1 MRPPDVAPADV
12 VLAELLELLWI
23 EDIGGFRSRVL
34 AYAPSEDATVR
45 FRVGESEMSA
55 TLAWDAW
62 RDEARIVALCDLST
76 EEAARP
82 LDARTLLWRVLSAL
96 TDLDLA
102 TLDRTMRQL
111 DESVANAEI
120 LQNAAAML
128 GDESRSVCAKRNSLV
143 WERLAAWRDRPFH
156 PLARSR
162 GGWTRHEIETYG
174 AEFGRL
180 FALRWCAVS
189 RDRVL
194 TSPAVDES
202 EPIDLVVT
210 RTQAKALTEE
220 LALRGLARTH
230 IAIPAHP
237 WHLEAAVPRE
247 FARELQSREVVVLDF
262 VGPLVCATSSL
273 RTVAIASNPYRH
285 IKLPL
290 DVCTLGVR
298 RLMSAQSLHNGLM
311 GATLLEEA
319 CSLRPAIAARVRIA
333 DETRFWTFS
342 EASRDVFAPRTAFL
356 GCAVRELPAPAEG
369 AALVPLA
376 SFSVALHA
384 GLPPAIERSLEA
396 RPGTSIEI
404 FLEELFRLLVGF
416 AIEALRCG
424 FIPEMHGQN
433 VLVEVI
439 QGRPEKI
446 ILRDHDTVRCLP
458 EWLKRAG
465 LQAPAYLIKD
475 PRRATMR
482 LDRPESL
489 IAYAQTLLFDVAL
502 RAICEAVD
510 RSGHFDLRASKRLLR
525 RVTAREIE
533 QLDAPADI
541 REQLRITI
549 LHSRECPFKQI
560 LTPLLATPE
569 LGLGMPSAIGWAKN
583 PLTDVGGES

>member
-1 MRPPDVAPADV
+1 MRPLDSTAADP
-12 VLAELLELLWI
+12 VLSELLELLWI
-23 EDIGGFRSRVL
+23 EDIGGFRSRIL
-34 AYAPSEDATVR
+34 AEASSEDAKVS
-45 FRVGESEMSA
+45 FRLEGSEISA

-62 RDEARIVALCDLST
+62 RDEARVAALWDLSADGT
-76 EEAARP
+76 ARS
-82 LDARTLLWRVLSAL
+82 LDARAVLWRVLSAL

-102 TLDRTMRQL
+102 TLERTSRQL
-111 DESVANAEI
+111 NESIANVELLEKAATLLDDESKSAVEMN
-120 LQNAAAML
+120 
-128 GDESRSVCAKRNSLV
+128 SRSL

-156 PLARSR
+156 PLAHSR

-189 RDRVL
+189 RNLVL
-194 TSPAVDES
+194 PSPAMDES
-202 EPIDLVVT
+202 EPIDFVLT
-210 RTQAKALTEE
+210 PSQAKALSEE
-220 LALRGLARTH
+220 LALRGLTRTH

-237 WHLEAAVPRE
+237 WHFDAAVPRE
-247 FARELQSREVVVLDF
+247 FARELQSSEIVVLDF

-290 DVCTLGVR
+290 DVYTLSVR

-342 EASRDVFAPRTAFL
+342 EASQDVFGPRTAFL
-356 GCAVRELPAPAEG
+356 GCAVRVLPAPAEG

-376 SFSVALHA
+376 SFSVALRA

-404 FLEELFRLLVGF
+404 FLEELFRLLVSF

-433 VLVEVI
+433 VLVEVV

-458 EWLKRAG
+458 EWLERAG

-502 RAICEAVD
+502 RAICEAID

-541 REQLRITI
+541 RDQLRITL
-549 LHSRECPFKQI
+549 LHRREWPFKQI

-583 PLTDVGGES
+583 PLLNVGWES